1 MNKVAVIKPIKTKE
15 YDVPESRY
23 PVVGKLPIRAI
34 ALGPSGSGKSIL
46 LQNMIIDIYKGSFER
61 IYVFSPSID
70 VDMAVWQP
78 VKNHIKNV
86 LKLEETDNE
95 QFYYSE
101 YDPDALSKIID
112 TQKNN
117 NEYQKKEN
125 YKKNDGKY

>member
-1 MNKVAVIKPIKTKE
+1 M
-15 YDVPESRY
+15 PESRY

-101 YDPDALSKIID
+101 YDPKALSQIID
-112 TQKNN
+112 TQRKMID
-117 NEYQKKEN
+117 YQKRKII
-125 YKKNDGKY
+125 KNDGKY